1 MGCQGRS
8 EPGRIVDG
16 RLYLDYDREVQARWA
31 EDAPGNIRKA
41 NENRPRLLAG
51 E

>member
-1 MGCQGRS
+1 
-8 EPGRIVDG
+8 
-16 RLYLDYDREVQARWA
+16 RWA